1 MYKYK
6 GGKHDRSVL
15 VLFVA
20 LIFTERYVFHDFSS
34 HVTENGFVS
43 YVVHEKVRVKEMN
56 EINNSV

>member
-20 LIFTERYVFHDFSS
+20 LIFTERYVFHDVSS

-43 YVVHEKVRVKEMN
+43 YVVHKKLRVEEMN

>member
-20 LIFTERYVFHDFSS
+20 LIFTERYVFRDFSS
-34 HVTENGFVS
+34 HVTEKWICELRGA
-43 YVVHEKVRVKEMN
+43 
-56 EINNSV
+56 